1 MSPKGNNKVKKEVN
15 GKNEHSEG
23 NDKKKEK
30 TLEQFKGDNKTAY
43 NEIKK
48 TIIECK
54 DSKKETDISKN
65 YRQSKY
71 LLDNYVTLDW
81 EHIDEILEIMSAILE
96 YKNDDSKKRPLN
108 IIMIADPGSGK
119 SHFIECLVEKLD
131 EARIEMVS
139 YSLANLE
146 SINDLKYT
154 IQNVKMINGKKRLP
168 LLFIDEFDSF
178 PKKNYPLLLPLLWDG
193 VLHMNDGQLKIGKTV
208 IMLAGSRDRVK
219 QVLGKVA
226 SMKRISSQGDED
238 GKLFDLIS
246 RINGGDITI
255 PSLDLRQKDLDR
267 DRRIDK
273 VCIAISL
280 LLKRFPDLETVP
292 WGLLHFIAIKKFRYG
307 VRSIWNIIDLI
318 PKDAI
323 ENDNN
328 TTTLSRDKLKSILR
342 KKSPFFYHIMADE
355 DADVIVS
362 DRADAIVSDWK
373 DYIGENGLVT
383 ISGNKVDKTEHSMF
397 STLKVWAEDKNIK
410 DENKDIDYIT
420 SLVD

>member
-1 MSPKGNNKVKKEVN
+1 MSPKGTKGNNKVK

-23 NDKKKEK
+23 NDKKKGE
-30 TLEQFKGDNKTAY
+30 TLEQFENDNKTAY

-48 TIIECK
+48 TIIEPNN
-54 DSKKETDISKN
+54 SKEDIDISKN
-65 YRQSKY
+65 YCQSKY
-71 LLDNYVTLDW
+71 LLDNYVTLDS
-81 EHIDEILEIMSAILE
+81 EHIDEILEIMSVILE

-178 PKKNYPLLLPLLWDG
+178 PEKNYPLLLPLLWDG
-193 VLHMNDGQLKIGKTV
+193 VLHMNDGQLEIGKTV

-226 SMKRISSQGDED
+226 SMKRISSQDNED

-255 PSLDLRQKDLDR
+255 PSLDLRQKDRDR

-280 LLKRFPDLETVP
+280 LLKRFPYLETVP

-323 ENDNN
+323 KNDN
-328 TTTLSRDKLKSILR
+328 TTLSRDKLKSILR
-342 KKSPFFYHIMADE
+342 KKSPLFYHIMVDE
-355 DADVIVS
+355 DVDVIVS

-373 DYIGENGLVT
+373 DYINENGLVT
-383 ISGNKVDKTEHSMF
+383 ISKNKADKTKHITF

-410 DENKDIDYIT
+410 DENKDIDYNT
-420 SLVD
+420 SFVD